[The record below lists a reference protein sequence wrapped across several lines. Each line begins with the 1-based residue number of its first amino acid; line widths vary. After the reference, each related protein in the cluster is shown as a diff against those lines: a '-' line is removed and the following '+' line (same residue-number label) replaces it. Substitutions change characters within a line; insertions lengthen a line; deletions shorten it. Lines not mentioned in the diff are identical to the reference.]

1 MMSDL
6 NTEKARGIS
15 FVFGML
21 VCGYLFVSS
30 DYSFSQIVSF
40 TLILI
45 LSITLLS
52 PDNWKLFL
60 SFFLVSVIISRL
72 LIADFMR
79 QNGTPYIGGG
89 DDKLF
94 NDVAVYFARN
104 EIDFEDVYYLA
115 MPYKLYLFVLSNWIK
130 TVAFISNETINHSYQ
145 TSLLMLNS
153 FTGALVTVNIKKLLT
168 YVGIYKKL
176 SSLGVI
182 LVFFNPFLLYY
193 SSVLLREI
201 TVVYFISTFFVT
213 LFSAQRIDYKIAISL
228 VCFIAT
234 FLIRPANAI
243 LIPITLGVVY
253 FKNLKNTFSKAIF
266 LVAIMLVSFVVIL
279 PNINSILGKNVDS
292 TSEMYKELALEQ
304 ASGSSIGVK
313 LIQSTNP
320 VVKII
325 LPIYTLFSPI
335 PPPILTDYSFRSF
348 IISLGSISWSV
359 ILVILIPNLI
369 KFLNSKS
376 KTMKKENWIYFD
388 YVLVLVPVCIIHTIL
403 VGLGSSD
410 PRHLLLLYP
419 TIIPIALTEFKPSD
433 IIQYSLYY
441 TFIFFFIFAGVLS
454 YLLLKLI

>member
-1 MMSDL
+1 
-6 NTEKARGIS
+6 
-15 FVFGML
+15 
-21 VCGYLFVSS
+21 
-30 DYSFSQIVSF
+30 
-40 TLILI
+40 
-45 LSITLLS
+45 
-52 PDNWKLFL
+52 
-60 SFFLVSVIISRL
+60 
-72 LIADFMR
+72 MR

-325 LPIYTLFSPI
+325 LPIYTLLSPI
-335 PPPILTDYSFRSF
+335 PPPILTEYSFRS
-348 IISLGSISWSV
+348 III
-359 ILVILIPNLI
+359 
-369 KFLNSKS
+369 
-376 KTMKKENWIYFD
+376 
-388 YVLVLVPVCIIHTIL
+388 
-403 VGLGSSD
+403 
-410 PRHLLLLYP
+410 
-419 TIIPIALTEFKPSD
+419 
-433 IIQYSLYY
+433 
-441 TFIFFFIFAGVLS
+441 
-454 YLLLKLI
+454 